1 MLCGH
6 TNILFHALC
15 FRVLGLQL
23 SSHLVWVLMVS
34 LILQNPK
41 DFDRHSKFSILEALS
56 PSNINVKEF
65 KWMHKLSSF
74 QPIWINVEYPYGLT
88 YLEQKKYILIL
99 TKIIFSFLI
108 RFSLSILRLVTED
121 VKAFRQLTICVWHL
135 WLAIWTHYVPID
147 NPCIRA

>member
-1 MLCGH
+1 
-6 TNILFHALC
+6 
-15 FRVLGLQL
+15 
-23 SSHLVWVLMVS
+23 MVS

-41 DFDRHSKFSILEALS
+41 DFDRHSKFSILEVLS

-65 KWMHKLSSF
+65 KWMHKLSSL
-74 QPIWINVEYPYGLT
+74 QAIQINVEYPSGLT

-121 VKAFRQLTICVWHL
+121 VKAFRQLTICV
-135 WLAIWTHYVPID
+135 
-147 NPCIRA
+147 